1 MKKELILIRSALF
14 LENKIL
20 IFILMFLVYINMYFF
35 QFARQ
40 YSKNNAITFNWLCQH
55 IGWPFQMPRTIIDLV
70 HLEGV
75 FDVLDLY
82 LWLRYNEIVLFLIM
96 FHCFFDVLIF
106 IILYSIVIVSWTYF
120 RMLK

>member
-1 MKKELILIRSALF
+1 MEKELILIRSALF

-20 IFILMFLVYINMYFF
+20 IFMFLEYINMYFF

-70 HLEGV
+70 HLESV

-106 IILYSIVIVSWTYF
+106 IILYSIVIVSWTYS